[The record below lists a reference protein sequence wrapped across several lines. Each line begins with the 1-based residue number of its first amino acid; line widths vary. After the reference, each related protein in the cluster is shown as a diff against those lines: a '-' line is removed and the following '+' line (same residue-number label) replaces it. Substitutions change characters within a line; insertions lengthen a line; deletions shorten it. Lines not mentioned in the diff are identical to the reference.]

1 MQVNLKGGSNQY
13 RKKTEINRKR
23 NTLKQGT
30 VSKNK
35 NQYIKYS
42 KKQKTSNT
50 TVFIWINNHFLS
62 LLLVLCFS
70 LIQKRKKARDCIR
83 LIVVVMVQEVFRNSF
98 CNLLARDTHKG
109 HKNVW
114 IQNVFSSVPE
124 HLFHFFLSNFRFLIL
139 YQNDLLLLHLAS

>member
-30 VSKNK
+30 ISKNK

-70 LIQKRKKARDCIR
+70 WSTVLSRREKK
-83 LIVVVMVQEVFRNSF
+83 
-98 CNLLARDTHKG
+98 
-109 HKNVW
+109 
-114 IQNVFSSVPE
+114 PE
-124 HLFHFFLSNFRFLIL
+124 TVL
-139 YQNDLLLLHLAS
+139 D